1 MGAIY
6 SVPIIFDS
14 EINEIQV
21 KPVDVGEKC
30 PDITSQR
37 KLGSIR
43 CHITGRTDIMI
54 IGMDTLIHLAI
65 NHSATATFPVIQ
77 GEIFFVFSDNVQGRD
92 RSDTPAQWATSGSA
106 WFSGQD
112 GATLETDWTIHFAN
126 LV

>member
-1 MGAIY
+1 MR
-6 SVPIIFDS
+6 IFDS

-21 KPVDVGEKC
+21 KPVDVGEEC
-30 PDITSQR
+30 PNITSQR
-37 KLGSIR
+37 QLGSIR
-43 CHITGRTDIMI
+43 CHITRRTDIMI
-54 IGMDTLIHLAI
+54 IGMDTLIRLAI

-106 WFSGQD
+106 WFSARD
-112 GATLETDWTIHFAN
+112 GAALEADWAIHFTN

>member
-1 MGAIY
+1 MR
-6 SVPIIFDS
+6 IFDS

-21 KPVDVGEKC
+21 KPVDVSEES

-65 NHSATATFPVIQ
+65 DHSATATFPVIQ

-92 RSDTPAQWATSGSA
+92 RSDTPAQRATSGSA

-112 GATLETDWTIHFAN
+112 GATLETDWSIHFAN